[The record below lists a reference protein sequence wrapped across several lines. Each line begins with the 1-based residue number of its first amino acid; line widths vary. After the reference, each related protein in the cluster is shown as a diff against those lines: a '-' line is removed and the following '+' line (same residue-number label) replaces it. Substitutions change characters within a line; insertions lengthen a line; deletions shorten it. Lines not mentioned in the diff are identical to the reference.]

1 MDGVVVV
8 VGLRKEIKM
17 LIVLEEVFPEYVYSN
32 EKIIY
37 IPILDTD
44 EINTMID
51 AERVKHGMTPFFNGD
66 VIDTDG
72 WYEVRLIIDKKTEMP
87 QEIEAWVAEDCGAEE
102 KDNDI
107 YTFSIDKEDV
117 KRQLDEL
124 QVFKRIKEA
133 GRC

>member
-1 MDGVVVV
+1 
-8 VGLRKEIKM
+8 M
-17 LIVLEEVFPEYVYSN
+17 LIVLEEVFPEYVWSN

-37 IPILDTD
+37 VPILDTD
-44 EINTMID
+44 EINAMID
-51 AERVKHGMTPFFNGD
+51 VERVKHGKTPFFNGD

-102 KDNDI
+102 KDNSV
-107 YTFSIDKEDV
+107 YTFSIDKKDV
-117 KRQLDEL
+117 KRQLDKL

-133 GRC
+133 GKC